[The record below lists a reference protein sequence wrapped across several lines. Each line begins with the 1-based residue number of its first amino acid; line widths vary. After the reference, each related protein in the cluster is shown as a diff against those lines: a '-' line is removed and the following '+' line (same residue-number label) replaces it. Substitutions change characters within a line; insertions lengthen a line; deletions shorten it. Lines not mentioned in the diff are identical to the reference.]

1 MTCKVGFFDTKTLFS
16 APASQYIVG
25 LLELNLWSALARA
38 ESLYVQDASYYRLAK
53 GKVKSFFL
61 SNTYLRSE
69 VG

>member
-1 MTCKVGFFDTKTLFS
+1 
-16 APASQYIVG
+16 
-25 LLELNLWSALARA
+25 
-38 ESLYVQDASYYRLAK
+38 VQDVSYYRLAK